1 MAVFLLRNLLK
12 INLLYIFAEE
22 LRKRRSGT
30 SFFDCIGVNIMEIKE
45 KVIQI
50 LQNHLENDKYFIVE
64 VKVSLSKV
72 HSKVLILIDSDA
84 GISID
89 ECSTI
94 SRKIGLELDELM
106 PEKYTLEVSSPGVD
120 VPLKTERMYRKNIG
134 RSLKVVLKD
143 GKELKGLFQGIEN
156 GQISLIE
163 DKKRKKGEEIVP
175 LIISLEEIKES
186 KVIVS
191 FK

>member
-1 MAVFLLRNLLK
+1 MTVFLLRNLLK
-12 INLLYIFAEE
+12 INLLYIFAKE
-22 LRKRRSGT
+22 LRKRRSET

-50 LQNHLENDKYFIVE
+50 LQNHLENDKYFIVD

-94 SRKIGLELDELM
+94 SRKIGLELDELI

-143 GKELKGLFQGIEN
+143 GKELKGQFQGIEN
-156 GQISLIE
+156 GQISIIE
-163 DKKRKKGEEIVP
+163 EKKRKKGEEIVP
-175 LIISLEEIKES
+175 LVISLEDIKES

>member
-1 MAVFLLRNLLK
+1 MVLILLRNLLK
-12 INLLYIFAEE
+12 INILYIFAKE
-22 LRKRRSGT
+22 LRKRRSET

-50 LQNHLENDKYFIVE
+50 LQNHLENDKYFIVDI
-64 VKVSLSKV
+64 KVSLSKV

-134 RSLKVVLKD
+134 RNLKVVLKD
-143 GKELKGLFQGIEN
+143 GKELKGQFQGIEN
-156 GQISLIE
+156 EQISIIE
-163 DKKRKKGEEIVP
+163 EKKRKKGEEIVP
-175 LIISLEEIKES
+175 LVISLEEIKES